1 MNPRNTTSTPP
12 GQPAGR
18 SGENVIDQRGHQLIL
33 GGLTDAHCRR
43 APWGNC
49 RLQIAHSWVQRE
61 YVHWKWGVL
70 RPLCSTT
77 APPREYCRPSGA
89 RECIFYT
96 GYSRGLR
103 PYHDLFY
110 QPLENGRWGK
120 RLPSNLA
127 DLLQDPLSLLVWYL
141 DDGTLRGDCNSCRLA
156 TQGFS
161 LEEHHQRNLLRDN
174 FLVGSRFRWRRKRGW
189 CVLGFGDPCTGLSHL
204 SWPAGGFVPAGVCFH
219 VVQVG

>member
-1 MNPRNTTSTPP
+1 MCTGSGGCCAPFAPPLPRRGSTAAPP
-12 GQPAGR
+12 GR
-18 SGENVIDQRGHQLIL
+18 
-33 GGLTDAHCRR
+33 
-43 APWGNC
+43 
-49 RLQIAHSWVQRE
+49 
-61 YVHWKWGVL
+61 
-70 RPLCSTT
+70 
-77 APPREYCRPSGA
+77 

-174 FLVGSRFRWRRKRGW
+174 FLVGSRFRWRRKRGGVFW
-189 CVLGFGDPCTGLSHL
+189 GLVI
-204 SWPAGGFVPAGVCFH
+204 PARDFRTFRGLLEDLCRQECASMLYKLVRKPRND
-219 VVQVG
+219 